1 MVIRRTARFNRELK
15 AVFDFIAKDNPN
27 RAREFRD
34 RLIAKLQTI
43 SDSPLM
49 YRKSMSFDDERVRDL
64 IFKSYVIPYAIE
76 DDVIYVLGI
85 YGSNEWQAGN

>member
-15 AVFDFIAKDNPN
+15 AVFDFIAKDNPS
-27 RAREFRD
+27 RARDFRD

-49 YRKSMSFDDERVRDL
+49 YRKSASFLTMSALETLFL
-64 IFKSYVIPYAIE
+64 KAT
-76 DDVIYVLGI
+76 
-85 YGSNEWQAGN
+85 

>member
-1 MVIRRTARFNRELK
+1 MVIRRTARFNRELR
-15 AVFDFIAKDNPN
+15 AVFDFIAKDSPS
-27 RAREFRD
+27 RALDFRD
-34 RLIAKLQTI
+34 KLIAKLQAI

-49 YRKSMSFDDERVRDL
+49 YRKSASFDDERVRDL

-85 YGSNEWQAGN
+85 YGSNEWQA

>member
-1 MVIRRTARFNRELK
+1 MVIRRTARFNRELR
-15 AVFDFIAKDNPN
+15 AVFDFIAKDSPN
-27 RAREFRD
+27 RARDFRD
-34 RLIAKLQTI
+34 RLIAKLQAI

-49 YRKSMSFDDERVRDL
+49 YRKSASFDDESIRDL

-85 YGSNEWQAGN
+85 YGSNEWQA